1 MFDFGLLIKAFYGQE
16 VIGFGCENNNLSVD
30 ERLPF
35 YSWNLLEQM
44 MYNMLLRRKK
54 NDSFYMVTKNIQ

>member
-1 MFDFGLLIKAFYGQE
+1 MFDFGLLITAFYGQE

-30 ERLPF
+30 ERLLF

-44 MYNMLLRRKK
+44 MYNMILRRKK
-54 NDSFYMVTKNIQ
+54 NDSFYTVTKNIQ